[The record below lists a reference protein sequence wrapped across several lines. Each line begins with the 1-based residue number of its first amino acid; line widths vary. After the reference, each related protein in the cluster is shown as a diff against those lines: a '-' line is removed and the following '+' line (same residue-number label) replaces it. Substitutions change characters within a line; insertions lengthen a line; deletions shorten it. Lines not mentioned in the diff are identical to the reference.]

1 MDSIE
6 ISLWLDKRWLEA
18 LDRQF
23 PEGGLQKALESYVEV
38 LICQLPKEVQKQIRG
53 EIREEERQVQ
63 ERHEASRRFA
73 VFHVT
78 QGGESEYF
86 LSEGRTEFL
95 RAAYKLRLYLK
106 DGGQRFADSIPNR
119 CAISEGRFGQYVSER
134 MENTGRVTGAFD
146 VDLDEGKFSALHIMD
161 GWKTFR
167 VKDVATAAY
176 HAMRKEQLSEQK
188 RLDIFLDRLDG
199 KELTAG
205 NSEPLEVQGARRLQP
220 DDITFG
226 GSIEEMDGILNFY
239 LECWFPADQIFGTHV
254 ETDANDNYLNV
265 YANYD
270 IATREVRDKLEITL
284 CRGDGADV
292 QFVYKLDENERAAL
306 LDKMRGYCQQQTGQ
320 SLEEFAALLQ
330 MDTQGDILADC
341 QGYDHA
347 RYPSQREVSRQKW
360 EMER

>member
-23 PEGGLQKALESYVEV
+23 PEGGLQKKLEDYVEV
-38 LICQLPKEVQKQIRG
+38 LICQIPKEVQEQIRS
-53 EIREEERQVQ
+53 EIREKDRQEQ
-63 ERHEASRRFA
+63 EQREASRRFA

-78 QGGESEYF
+78 QDGEGEYF

-95 RAAYKLRLYLK
+95 HAAYKLRLYLK
-106 DGGQRFADSIPNR
+106 GGGQGFADSIPNR
-119 CAISEGRFGQYVSER
+119 SAISREHFDQYVSER

-146 VDLDEGKFSALHIMD
+146 VDLDAGEFSALHIMD

-176 HAMRKEQLSEQK
+176 HAMRKEQMSEPK

-199 KELTAG
+199 RELT
-205 NSEPLEVQGARRLQP
+205 SDTPRPIEVQGSRKLQP

-226 GSIEEMDGILNFY
+226 GSIEEMDGVLNFY
-239 LECWFPADQIFGTHV
+239 LECWFPVDQMFGTHV

-270 IATREVRDKLEITL
+270 IAAGDVQDKLEITL
-284 CRGDGADV
+284 CRGDGVDV
-292 QFVYKLDENERAAL
+292 QFVYKLDGNERAAL

-320 SLEEFAALLQ
+320 SLDEFAASFQ
-330 MDTQGDILADC
+330 MDTQGDILAD
-341 QGYDHA
+341 
-347 RYPSQREVSRQKW
+347 RRNTKRRQPRGQQ
-360 EMER
+360 ER